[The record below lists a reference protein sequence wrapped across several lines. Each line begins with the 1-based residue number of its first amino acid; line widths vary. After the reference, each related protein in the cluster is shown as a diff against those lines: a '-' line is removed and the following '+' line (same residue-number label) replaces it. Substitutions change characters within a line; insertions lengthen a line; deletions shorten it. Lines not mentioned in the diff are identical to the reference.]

1 MGIDR
6 FEICERNV
14 HLGERQVMDQLGR
27 IGKMERRGYDTKQAL
42 EFLAALAES
51 LILHKDRRDFILEE
65 LSREP
70 PNSAGQS
77 AKS

>member
-14 HLGERQVMDQLGR
+14 VLGERQVMAQLGR
-27 IGKMERRGYDTKQAL
+27 IGKMERRGYNTKQAL
-42 EFLAALAES
+42 EFLAELTES
-51 LILHKDRRDFILEE
+51 LMLHKVRRDFILEE

-70 PNSAGQS
+70 PNSAGQVGES
-77 AKS
+77 